1 MCYVLYN
8 CCFGLLSIHSLLFS
22 MYSIPMFP
30 QGEPPLL
37 LHLVWVDSW
46 SWCPLPLVTKWV
58 DPRQTRETL
67 TPWRMTSG
75 QKPGGVDC
83 PLRRCLE
90 TEFSSSCYLEPQ
102 SCPDSFPS
110 QGLGIQTFLGFY
122 EQLHVPLINY
132 FIDKISQNLCLLL
145 TTKEYIQIHT
155 ILIIPL

>member
-1 MCYVLYN
+1 MA
-8 CCFGLLSIHSLLFS
+8 SFS
-22 MYSIPMFP
+22 
-30 QGEPPLL
+30 QGDAEPT
-37 LHLVWVDSW
+37 
-46 SWCPLPLVTKWV
+46 PLPALAAWAASPGWPSPLIPRSPLVVWPWSHPAAEI

-75 QKPGGVDC
+75 QKPGGVDS